1 MNEAVTL
8 LVLAL
13 STWRISNLLMFEDGP
28 FRVIAKLRVL
38 LGVKEAYDPSKIW
51 TGFISELFSCM
62 YCFSVWVGILVAV
75 LTGHTVLMG
84 LGLSAAAILI
94 ENFLS
99 TESHEHVV

>member
-1 MNEAVTL
+1 MVTL

-13 STWRISNLLMFEDGP
+13 ATWRISNLLMFEDGP
-28 FRVIAKLRVL
+28 FRAVARLRDL

-62 YCFSVWVGILVAV
+62 HCFSVWTGISVAL
-75 LTGHTVLMG
+75 LTGHTVLVG

-94 ENFLS
+94 EKFLS
-99 TESHEHVV
+99 TEGNGHDV